1 MTDRRL
7 WSYKEIAAHI
17 RVQPD
22 TVRPYRKHGLLPPPH
37 HVEGGKPFW
46 YADTVR
52 AWVASRPGNR
62 AKRGLTAG
70 SPGDLGC
77 LRPSRGRPSV
87 RTTAGAGNAEAGGV
101 GL

>member
-22 TVRPYRKHGLLPPPH
+22 TVRSYRKHGLLPPPD

-62 AKRGLTAG
+62 
-70 SPGDLGC
+70 
-77 LRPSRGRPSV
+77 GRSKD
-87 RTTAGAGNAEAGGV
+87 
-101 GL
+101 